1 MQSIIFGMK
10 REILI
15 LIFLLQ
21 IAFFAFPKDVQG
33 EWQSEVYPLIG
44 TDEGLFQLNE
54 GILLPLWTGA
64 GVQKIIFSDR
74 YYLLTDKGIVASDD
88 LHFFEFRNTGLPV
101 HTIKHYDSFGKK
113 LIYAQKELKDLEA
126 HPQRSEIL
134 VTATRNSVFLSRD
147 SGRHWSDLGF
157 GSSISGLKCVAVAD
171 LPDGNGGTQLVVFLS
186 HAIQGLSYIL
196 PDSSNP
202 KWIKLSAGFKIPQ
215 GTSGVDEIA
224 DILPVV
230 RKDESGN
237 EITDVYIGL
246 SFFPGIHKLNW
257 ASKRVQL
264 LWTDKEKN
272 HTVESMVPL
281 GNKIL
286 YIQRGS
292 FSSFAMATGA
302 DLGTP
307 DFVHKWQDYNG
318 ESPKHPNCAYF
329 TENIEGKIYPIALSE
344 LWMLTPDDIRAKYQE
359 AAVNRKCIY
368 IPAGQSHGKRLE
380 RHLQTVENN
389 GLNGIVIDMKDD
401 LGMIRFDA
409 RSPEILEKD
418 AVSRYAITLD
428 PFVKKMK
435 ERGIYLIARVVVFKD
450 KKLHYYKD
458 GKYAIKNSKTG
469 KNWQGFKRYNKIYDE
484 AGNVT
489 GRVAEYYDEYWVDP
503 YCEEVWAY
511 NVAVAQE
518 LIERGFDEI
527 QFDYIR
533 FPTDGWNLANASYT
547 WREKGMNRE
556 SALISFL
563 SHARE
568 NIDAPIGIDIY
579 GSNGWYRSGV
589 RTGQDAELLAK
600 YVDVIC
606 PMFYPSHFE
615 QDFLAHEPAEDRTYR
630 IYYMGG
636 YRNSMVVHNRAV
648 IRPWVQTFSLPVAY
662 DRKYYGKEYVRRE
675 ILGVRDSLNVGYMY
689 WNNSGRYDEV
699 FPDFG
704 DKQQVY
710 TQNGNIDLSNTD

>member
-1 MQSIIFGMK
+1 MK
-10 REILI
+10 RKIFI
-15 LIFLLQ
+15 YNFLLLVT
-21 IAFFAFPKDVQG
+21 FFAFPKDIQQ

-74 YYLLTDKGIVASDD
+74 YYLLTNKGIVASDD
-88 LHFFEFRNTGLPV
+88 LHFFEFRNVGLPV

-113 LIYAQKELKDLEA
+113 LSFAQKELKDLKA
-126 HPQRSEIL
+126 HPQRPEIL
-134 VTATRNSVFLSRD
+134 VTASLNSVFLSRD
-147 SGRHWSDLGF
+147 SGRHWTDLGF

-186 HAIQGLSYIL
+186 HAIQGLSYML
-196 PDSSNP
+196 PDSNNP
-202 KWIKLSAGFKIPQ
+202 NWIKLSAGFKIPS
-215 GTSGVDEIA
+215 GTSCVDEIA

-230 RKDESGN
+230 KKDEDGN
-237 EITDVYIGL
+237 EFTDVYIGL
-246 SFFPGIHKLNW
+246 SFSPGIYKLNW
-257 ASKRVQL
+257 KSKRVQL
-264 LWTDKEKN
+264 LWTEDEKN
-272 HTVESMVPL
+272 HTVESMVSL
-281 GNKIL
+281 GDRIL
-286 YIQRGS
+286 YLKRGG
-292 FSSFAMATGA
+292 FSSFSAATGA

-307 DFVHKWQDYNG
+307 NFVHRWLAYN
-318 ESPKHPNCAYF
+318 EEKPKYPNCAYF
-329 TENIEGKIYPIALSE
+329 TENIDGKSYPITLSE
-344 LWMLTPDDIRAKYQE
+344 LWLLTPDEIRTKYRE
-359 AAVNRKCIY
+359 AAINRKCIY
-368 IPAGQSHGKRLE
+368 IPAGQSYGEQLE

-409 RSPEILEKD
+409 RTPAVVEKD
-418 AVSRYAITLD
+418 AVSRYAVTLD

-435 ERGIYLIARVVVFKD
+435 QRGIYLIARVVVFKD
-450 KKLHYYKD
+450 KKLYYYKD
-458 GKYAIKNSKTG
+458 GMYAIKDSNTG
-469 KNWQGFKRYNKIYDE
+469 KQWQGIKRYKKTYDE
-484 AGNVT
+484 T
-489 GRVAEYYDEYWVDP
+489 GKVIGKIPEYYDEYWVDP

-511 NVAVAQE
+511 NAAVAQE

-547 WREKGMNRE
+547 WHEKGMNRE

-563 SHARE
+563 YHARE

-579 GSNGWYRSGV
+579 GSNGWYRSGI
-589 RTGQDAELLAK
+589 RTGQDAELLSK

-636 YRNSMVVHNRAV
+636 YRNCMVVHNRAV
-648 IRPWVQTFSLPVAY
+648 IRPWIQTFSLPVAY
-662 DRKYYGKEYVRRE
+662 DRKYYGKEYVRKE

-704 DKQQVY
+704 NKNEVY
-710 TQNGNIDLSNTD
+710 THNGKIDLSNTD

>member
-1 MQSIIFGMK
+1 M
-10 REILI
+10 RRLV
-15 LIFLLQ
+15 LIFNFLLL
-21 IAFFAFPKDVQG
+21 ITNFAFAKDAERVYQA
-33 EWQSEVYPLIG
+33 EVYPLIG
-44 TDEGLFQLNE
+44 TDEGLFQSNE
-54 GILLPLWTGA
+54 GVLLPLWTGA

-88 LHFFEFRNTGLPV
+88 LHSFEFRNTGLPV
-101 HTIKHYDSFGKK
+101 HTVKHYDSFGKK
-113 LIYAQKELKDLEA
+113 IVYVQKELKDLEA

-147 SGRHWSDLGF
+147 SGRHWTDLGF

-171 LPDGNGGTQLVVFLS
+171 LPDGNGGVELVVFLS

-196 PDSSNP
+196 PDSPNP

-215 GTSGVDEIA
+215 GTSSVDEIA

-237 EITDVYIGL
+237 KVTDVYIGL
-246 SFFPGIHKLNW
+246 SFFPGIYKLDWN
-257 ASKRVQL
+257 AKRVDL
-264 LWTDKEKN
+264 LWSAEEKN
-272 HTVESMVPL
+272 HTVESMVCL
-281 GNKIL
+281 GDRIL
-286 YIQRGS
+286 YIQRGG
-292 FSSFAMATGA
+292 FSSFSANTGA
-302 DLGTP
+302 NLGTP
-307 DFVHKWQDYNG
+307 DFVHRWQDYNG

-329 TENIEGKIYPIALSE
+329 TENVDGKIYPITLSE

-359 AAVNRKCIY
+359 VAVNRKCIY
-368 IPAGQSHGKRLE
+368 IPAGQSHGNRLE

-409 RSPEILEKD
+409 KSPKITEKD
-418 AVSRYAITLD
+418 SVSRYAIELD

-435 ERGIYLIARVVVFKD
+435 ERRIYLIARVVVFKD
-450 KKLHYYKD
+450 KKLHYYND

-469 KNWQGFKRYNKIYDE
+469 KNWQGFKRYKETYDE
-484 AGNVT
+484 AGNVN
-489 GRVAEYYDEYWVDP
+489 GHVAEYYDEYWVDP

-533 FPTDGWNLANASYT
+533 FPTDGSNLANASYT

-636 YRNSMVVHNRAV
+636 YRNSLVVHNRAV

-704 DKQQVY
+704 NKNEVY
-710 TQNGNIDLSNTD
+710 TQNGNVDLSNTD

>member
-1 MQSIIFGMK
+1 M
-10 REILI
+10 RRLV
-15 LIFLLQ
+15 LIFNFLLL
-21 IAFFAFPKDVQG
+21 ITNFAFAKDAQRQ
-33 EWQSEVYPLIG
+33 WQSEVYPLIG

-88 LHFFEFRNTGLPV
+88 LHSFEFRNTGLPV

-126 HPQRSEIL
+126 HPQHSEIL

-147 SGRHWSDLGF
+147 SGRHWTDLGF

-202 KWIKLSAGFKIPQ
+202 KWIKLSAGFKIPK
-215 GTSGVDEIA
+215 GTSSVDEIA

-230 RKDESGN
+230 RKDENGN
-237 EITDVYIGL
+237 EVVDVYIGL
-246 SFFPGIHKLNW
+246 SFFPGIYKLDW
-257 ASKRVQL
+257 EAKRVSL
-264 LWTDKEKN
+264 LWSDEEKN
-272 HTVESMVPL
+272 HTVESMVCL
-281 GNKIL
+281 GDRIL
-286 YIQRGS
+286 YIQHGG
-292 FSSFAMATGA
+292 FSSFATATGA
-302 DLGTP
+302 ELGTP
-307 DFVHKWQDYNG
+307 DFVHHWQSYNG
-318 ESPKHPNCAYF
+318 ESPKNPNCAYF
-329 TENIEGKIYPIALSE
+329 TQNIGGKIYPITLAE
-344 LWMLTPDDIRAKYQE
+344 LWMLTPDKIRAKHQE
-359 AAVNRKCIY
+359 VAVNRKCIY
-368 IPAGQSHGKRLE
+368 IPAGQSHGKQLE

-409 RSPEILEKD
+409 KSAAVVEKD
-418 AVSRYAITLD
+418 SVSRYAIALD

-469 KNWQGFKRYNKIYDE
+469 KNWQGFKRYKKTYDE
-484 AGNVT
+484 AGNVN

-533 FPTDGWNLANASYT
+533 FPTDGSNLANASYT

-615 QDFLAHEPAEDRTYR
+615 QDFLAHAPAEDRTYR

-636 YRNSMVVHNRAV
+636 YRNSLVVHNRAV
-648 IRPWVQTFSLPVAY
+648 IRPWVQTFSLPVTY

-699 FPDFG
+699 FPDFA
-704 DKQQVY
+704 DTKQVY

>member
-1 MQSIIFGMK
+1 MK
-10 REILI
+10 RKIFILN
-15 LIFLLQ
+15 FLLLITFLAYSEDIQ
-21 IAFFAFPKDVQG
+21 RK
-33 EWQSEVYPLIG
+33 WQSEVYPLIG

-101 HTIKHYDSFGKK
+101 HTIKHYDSFRKK
-113 LIYAQKELKDLEA
+113 LTFAQKELKDLEA

-134 VTATRNSVFLSRD
+134 VTASRNSVFLSRD
-147 SGRHWSDLGF
+147 SGRHWTDLGL

-196 PDSSNP
+196 PDSDKPS
-202 KWIKLSAGFKIPQ
+202 WTRLSAGFKIPS
-215 GTSGVDEIA
+215 GTSCVDEIA

-230 RKDESGN
+230 RKDEYGN
-237 EITDVYIGL
+237 EFTDVYIGL
-246 SFFPGIHKLNW
+246 SFSPGIYKLKW
-257 ASKRVQL
+257 EAKRVQL
-264 LWTDKEKN
+264 LWADDEKN
-272 HTVESMVPL
+272 HTVESMVSL
-281 GNKIL
+281 GDRIL
-286 YIQRGS
+286 YLRRGG
-292 FSSFAMATGA
+292 FSSFSAVTGA

-307 DFVHKWQDYNG
+307 NFVHRWLDYNE
-318 ESPKHPNCAYF
+318 ESPKYPNCAYF
-329 TENIEGKIYPIALSE
+329 TENINGKSYPVTLSE
-344 LWMLTPDDIRAKYQE
+344 LWMLTPDEIRTKYSE

-368 IPAGQSHGKRLE
+368 IPAGQSHGSRLE

-409 RSPEILEKD
+409 KTPAVVEKNS
-418 AVSRYAITLD
+418 VSRYAITLD

-435 ERGIYLIARVVVFKD
+435 QRGIYLIARVVVFKD

-458 GKYAIKNSKTG
+458 GIYAVKDSKTG
-469 KNWQGFKRYNKIYDE
+469 KQWQGIKRYNKTYDE

-489 GRVAEYYDEYWVDP
+489 GKTPEYYDEYWVDP
-503 YCEEVWAY
+503 YCEEVWVY
-511 NVAVAQE
+511 NTAVAQE

-636 YRNSMVVHNRAV
+636 YRNCLVVHNRAV

-704 DKQQVY
+704 NKNEIY
-710 TQNGNIDLSNTD
+710 THSGKIDLSNTD